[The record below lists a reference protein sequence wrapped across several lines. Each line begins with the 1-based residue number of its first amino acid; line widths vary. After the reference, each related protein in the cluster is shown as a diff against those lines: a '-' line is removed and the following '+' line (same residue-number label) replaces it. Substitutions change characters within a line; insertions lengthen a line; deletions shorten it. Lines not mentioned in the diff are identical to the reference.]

1 MEKRLEGNRKCLIR
15 WEFYRI
21 DKRQLI
27 RFRKHNKFQNFPFC
41 FNINNILWN
50 IIIFSKTKLDCFAFC
65 KYLFFCFS
73 FLLFNVWL
81 KKTTGFSYLLP
92 HSICSNI
99 MYPLENSK
107 LWEYEKEKDKSYYY
121 YKCNFYIMEL
131 LKIYPVS
138 SKVSRVHFENT
149 KFIVSFPLWVMV
161 GWLGITNKYSTH
173 IHIYTPCIFY
183 KQMD

>member
-1 MEKRLEGNRKCLIR
+1 MTQEDNWILLSASTFNPFQYHVAFGKLQVVRVWEGKG
-15 WEFYRI
+15 
-21 DKRQLI
+21 Q
-27 RFRKHNKFQNFPFC
+27 
-41 FNINNILWN
+41 
-50 IIIFSKTKLDCFAFC
+50 II
-65 KYLFFCFS
+65 
-73 FLLFNVWL
+73 
-81 KKTTGFSYLLP
+81 
-92 HSICSNI
+92 
-99 MYPLENSK
+99 
-107 LWEYEKEKDKSYYY
+107 SYYY

-183 KQMD
+183 KNYNFSGNYNTVMYTWIWRKTQGINFISLPWFREYFWVLQCHLCEHRVHYVHMYRSLGLYHIIFS